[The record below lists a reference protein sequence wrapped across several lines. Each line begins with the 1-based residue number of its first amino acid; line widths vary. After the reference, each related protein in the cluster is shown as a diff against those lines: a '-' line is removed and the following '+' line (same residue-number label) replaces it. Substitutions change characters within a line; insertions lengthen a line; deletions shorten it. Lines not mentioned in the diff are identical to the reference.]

1 MLRRPRESVPV
12 QGCIAADS
20 SLSKVW
26 SHMRKVKCP
35 DSKARCP
42 QIKLRYILLLYTRAS
57 KANTP
62 EFHIL
67 DDRVRVP
74 SRTFDWSGTVD
85 TFITRI
91 RSRNPTGQSFTRFA
105 FVNLKPP
112 TAGYVYHAWLTHRGV
127 RYLQYDITSHIVQD
141 NSVADQDTQVA
152 T

>member
-1 MLRRPRESVPV
+1 
-12 QGCIAADS
+12 
-20 SLSKVW
+20 
-26 SHMRKVKCP
+26 MR
-35 DSKARCP
+35 
-42 QIKLRYILLLYTRAS
+42 YTLLLYSRAG

-62 EFHIL
+62 KSHMH

-85 TFITRI
+85 TFITRT
-91 RSRNPTGQSFTRFA
+91 RSWYPSGQSFTRFA
-105 FVNLKPP
+105 LVNLKPP